1 MLACRLDQLGARLEQ
16 DWPLSAS
23 FDIAEGERGDASG
36 DAVVA
41 RADAATYRA
50 KGQGRNVVQA

>member
-23 FDIAEGERGDASG
+23 FDIAEGERGDA
-36 DAVVA
+36 VVA
-41 RADAATYRA
+41 RADAAMYRA
-50 KGQGRNVVQA
+50 KDQGRNVVQA